1 VTDAAVRRVR
11 LPEWREVRELRIRA
25 VSDPAASL
33 AFLSTREETLA
44 HDDGFWRTRTA
55 DAAMGE
61 NAAQFVA
68 IARERWVGSATVL
81 LRSPGGTDT
90 LGRTVIA
97 PQADLVGVFVDEA
110 HRGRGVLEALVADA
124 AAWAADAGVDA
135 LTLEV
140 HVDNARARAA
150 YRRIG
155 FVETGLVLDTP
166 AGREIQMQR
175 PGR

>member
-1 VTDAAVRRVR
+1 MTDAAVRRVR
-11 LPEWREVRELRIRA
+11 LHEWREVRDLRIRA

-44 HDDGFWRTRTA
+44 HDDGFWRSRTA

-68 IARERWVGSATVL
+68 IAGERWVGSATVL
-81 LRSPGGTDT
+81 LREPGDLDT
-90 LGRTVIA
+90 LGRPVVA
-97 PQADLVGVFVDEA
+97 PQTDLVGVFVDLA
-110 HRGRGVLEALVADA
+110 HRGRGVLEALVTA
-124 AAWAADAGVDA
+124 AAGWADDGGADA
-135 LTLEV
+135 LTLDV

-155 FVETGLVLDTP
+155 FVETGLALDTP

-175 PGR
+175 PAR